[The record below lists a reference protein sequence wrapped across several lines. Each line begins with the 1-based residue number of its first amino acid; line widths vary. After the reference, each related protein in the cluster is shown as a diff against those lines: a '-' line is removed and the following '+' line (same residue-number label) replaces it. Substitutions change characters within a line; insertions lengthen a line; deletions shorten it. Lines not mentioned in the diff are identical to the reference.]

1 MQTPLKTWPIWNS
14 HYLYKDSD
22 SLNTWNHRSAFQSMA
37 FKDDLIMTPILGLI
51 SALGAVLPLAGGKN
65 EVLRSSSLFFLH
77 WHPHNKSKCISFRG
91 DRTGSG
97 FVRRRPQAASF
108 QSGSFKIASKLRILN
123 SQEAVSA
130 VAWSVINLIPLE
142 DRPGPLPVPNLRP
155 ARGEKNDLKI
165 KAKGKVWV
173 VHSEP
178 ISMAAGGSI
187 YS

>member
-1 MQTPLKTWPIWNS
+1 MQILLKTWPIWNS

-37 FKDDLIMTPILGLI
+37 FKNDLIMTPILGLI
-51 SALGAVLPLAGGKN
+51 SALGAILPLAGGKN
-65 EVLRSSSLFFLH
+65 EVLCSSSLFFLQ
-77 WHPHNKSKCISFRG
+77 WQKNKSKCISFRG

-108 QSGSFKIASKLRILN
+108 QYGSFKIASKLRILN

-130 VAWSVINLIPLE
+130 VAWSVINFIPLE
-142 DRPGPLPVPNLRP
+142 DRPWPLPVPNLRP
-155 ARGEKNDLKI
+155 AGGGKKDLKI

-173 VHSEP
+173 IHSEP
-178 ISMAAGGSI
+178 ISMAAGGSV